1 MSKRI
6 IYSLG
11 EGDDRDGYVFEA
23 DELQYG
29 MIVAN
34 LMREGVDLDDA
45 LEKAL
50 AMLAAIVRMNEEDI
64 DEDVLSAQSVA
75 VSTVWFLF
83 NEAADEEDRVE
94 GDVVLVEKDGDIYVA
109 ELIEPGTIGNA

>member
-1 MSKRI
+1 MSRRI

-11 EGDDRDGYVFEA
+11 EGDDRDGYIFEVE
-23 DELQYG
+23 DLQYG
-29 MIVAN
+29 MVVGN

-45 LEKAL
+45 LERAL
-50 AMLAAIVRMNEEDI
+50 AMLAAVVRMNEEDI

-75 VSTVWFLF
+75 VATVWFLF

-109 ELIEPGTIGNA
+109 ELIDPGTIGNA